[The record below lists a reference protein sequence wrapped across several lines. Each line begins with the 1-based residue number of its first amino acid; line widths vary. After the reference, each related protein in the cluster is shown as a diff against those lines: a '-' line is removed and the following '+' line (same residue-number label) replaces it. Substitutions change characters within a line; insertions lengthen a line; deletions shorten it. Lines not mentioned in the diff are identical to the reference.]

1 MTPHGKSKRV
11 VKSLLFHLGLLAA
24 VIVIVYPFLIMISG
38 SFKTDLEMN
47 QAPLRIFPREGALDN
62 YHTLFTAIPF
72 LRQFFN
78 STFVAAAFAALSM
91 LFCSLVAFGFTR
103 FDRFKGK
110 NFLFTLILTTMLI
123 PSQVYMVPVFQ
134 MYRAFGFFGTYL
146 PMLIP
151 AFTNAFGVFLI
162 RQVMS
167 QVPRELYESALI
179 DGCGELY
186 IFSRIAVPLSVS
198 GLGILGVLN
207 FMGCWNDFMT
217 PLIYLNKEAMY
228 TLPIG
233 LMRLQS
239 FYKVTY
245 GAPLAGAFISCIP
258 VIILLTVVGQ
268 KYFIRGLIAGAVKG

>member
-1 MTPHGKSKRV
+1 MTRYGKTKRI
-11 VKSLLFHLGLLAA
+11 VKTLIFHIGLLAA
-24 VIVIVYPFLIMISG
+24 LIVIMYPFLIMISG

-47 QAPLRIFPREGALDN
+47 RSPLRIFPQDATINN
-62 YHTLFTAIPF
+62 YRTLFTSIPF
-72 LRQFFN
+72 FRQFFN
-78 STFVAAAFAALSM
+78 STLVAAAYAALSI
-91 LFCSLVAFGFTR
+91 LCCSLVAFGFTR
-103 FDRFKGK
+103 FERFKGK
-110 NFLFTLILTTMLI
+110 NLLFTLILTTMLI

-151 AFTNAFGVFLI
+151 AFTNAFGIFLI
-162 RQVMS
+162 RQVMA
-167 QVPRELYESALI
+167 QVPRELYESAVI

-186 IFSRIAVPLSVS
+186 IYSRIAVPLSVS

-217 PLIYLNKEAMY
+217 PLIYLNRESMY

-233 LMRLQS
+233 LMRLQN

-245 GAPLAGAFISCIP
+245 GTPLAGAFISCIP
-258 VIILLTVVGQ
+258 VIILLSVVGQ